1 MILRLMTFL
10 GSFAATYIWFA
21 LILLIDISAPKQEAS
36 FYAPILICSA
46 VAGIF
51 VATDIFLK
59 LNNPERFQKLV
70 FNTAIVSIVG
80 SLSVIGGFTM
90 IILVW
95 GLVSG
100 NILPKDISHEMTG
113 FLFLVILMV
122 VSNFAF
128 VMPLR
133 SFGYMFLKIAESKPS
148 MS

>member
-1 MILRLMTFL
+1 
-10 GSFAATYIWFA
+10 
-21 LILLIDISAPKQEAS
+21 
-36 FYAPILICSA
+36 
-46 VAGIF
+46 
-51 VATDIFLK
+51 
-59 LNNPERFQKLV
+59 
-70 FNTAIVSIVG
+70 
-80 SLSVIGGFTM
+80 M

-133 SFGYMFLKIAESKPS
+133 SFGYMFLKIAENKPS